1 MYVGLAKKRRQ
12 REEMAKELAIEA
24 GMLQRKGLGRK
35 CKQAEKVKKKGSK
48 NRRKP

>member
-1 MYVGLAKKRRQ
+1 MRVGLARKRRQ

-24 GMLQRKGLGRK
+24 GMLQRKGLGKKRK
-35 CKQAEKVKKKGSK
+35 LAEKVQKKGFK